1 MLRLVLVAA
10 VALTVMVVPMTD
22 PATPTPDPSDCPYLR
37 ITAEERP
44 APSPVAEP
52 PQVEVDAFAG
62 CVFGDERTMTLC
74 ATDATGAD
82 HGCVR
87 SEPRP
92 TEEPE
97 RASLGL
103 SATCAITSA
112 GVAPYRLEATIT
124 DATGATLGRGWITVD
139 TGIAC

>member
-62 CVFGDERTMTLC
+62 CVFGNERTMTLC
-74 ATDATGAD
+74 ALDATGAD

-87 SEPRP
+87 SAGPK
-92 TEEPE
+92 PE
-97 RASLGL
+97 RASFGL
-103 SATCAITSA
+103 HAICTVTGA
-112 GVAPYRLEATIT
+112 GVVPYRIEVTIT
-124 DATGATLGRGWITVD
+124 DATGLVRRSSIPLD
-139 TGIAC
+139 TAIAC

>member
-74 ATDATGAD
+74 ALDATGAD

-87 SEPRP
+87 SAGPK
-92 TEEPE
+92 PE
-97 RASLGL
+97 RASFGL
-103 SATCAITSA
+103 HAICTVTGA
-112 GVAPYRLEATIT
+112 GVVPYRIEATVT
-124 DATGATLGRGWITVD
+124 DADGATVRRDSIPLD
-139 TGIAC
+139 TAIAC